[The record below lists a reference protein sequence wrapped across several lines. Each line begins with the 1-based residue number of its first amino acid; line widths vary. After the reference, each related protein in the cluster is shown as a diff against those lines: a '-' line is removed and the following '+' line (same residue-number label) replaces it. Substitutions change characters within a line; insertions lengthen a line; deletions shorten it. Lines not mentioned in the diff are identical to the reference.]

1 MKQCGLDLEKRTNA
15 NEKHSIEK
23 HIIDL
28 ITIDDITL
36 GWSGCISKQL
46 KNQVGL
52 LKLKLSD

>member
-36 GWSGCISKQL
+36 G
-46 KNQVGL
+46 
-52 LKLKLSD
+52 